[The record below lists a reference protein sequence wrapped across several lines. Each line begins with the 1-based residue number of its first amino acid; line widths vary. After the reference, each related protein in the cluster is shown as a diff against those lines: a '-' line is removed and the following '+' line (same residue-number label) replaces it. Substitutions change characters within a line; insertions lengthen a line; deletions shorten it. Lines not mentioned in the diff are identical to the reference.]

1 VSAIRS
7 RNADGLTPYEL
18 ASAAIDTDL
27 VLEREPRLGDFGFGV
42 RDPRSKTPEERAV
55 GSTSR
60 PRHGG
65 V

>member
-1 VSAIRS
+1 
-7 RNADGLTPYEL
+7 LTPYEL
-18 ASAAIDTDL
+18 ASAAIDMDL